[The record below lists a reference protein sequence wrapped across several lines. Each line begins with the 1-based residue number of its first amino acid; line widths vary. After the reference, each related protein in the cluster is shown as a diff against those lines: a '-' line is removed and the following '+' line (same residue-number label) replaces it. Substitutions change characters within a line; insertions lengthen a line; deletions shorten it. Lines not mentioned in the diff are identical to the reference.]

1 MPVERI
7 MTSLGDE
14 QDPER
19 AAQLGLAYSAVVEP
33 VLAEQS
39 CKQYGYTWTVLVS
52 DIHGDS
58 CALCI

>member
-7 MTSLGDE
+7 LASLNDQE
-14 QDPER
+14 EPER

-39 CKQYGYTWTVLVS
+39 CKHYGYTWTVLVS
-52 DIHGDS
+52 NKD
-58 CALCI
+58 